1 MTACTSFLA
10 FFAEQTLA
18 FAVKMHSRPGRWP
31 SEARRAEGA
40 STRSAQLR
48 NTAQA
53 LAQRGAKTSGRVI
66 LVDKPK
72 VCQRSEAANELVKP
86 VRGSFLPC
94 LEKARGPEE
103 KIRPRALFCPS
114 RSYNGKRAK
123 EQEAVRVI
131 EDFLSVLPRPVRVET
146 PQTLLEVRIRAG
158 KRIALRYLDREE
170 LLDETLTQDELARLV
185 SRLLEHSLYAW
196 ESELCEGFF
205 TLEDGSRV
213 GVCGRYAARDGQI
226 EALVY
231 IGSLCLR
238 IAREVRGCAEPIRAL
253 LGRETGGVLVLSPPG
268 LGKTTLLRD
277 AARWMSAA
285 GLNVAIADERSEIA
299 ACRHGVPGFDLGGR
313 VDVMDGCHKVE
324 AIARLLRSMAPE
336 ALVTDEVGGEED
348 ARALLDA
355 ARCGVKLVAS
365 AHAGDLADA
374 RRRPAIARMLR
385 GGAFAHAVVMGGRA
399 GHIRE
404 ILAL

>member
-1 MTACTSFLA
+1 M
-10 FFAEQTLA
+10 
-18 FAVKMHSRPGRWP
+18 
-31 SEARRAEGA
+31 
-40 STRSAQLR
+40 
-48 NTAQA
+48 
-53 LAQRGAKTSGRVI
+53 
-66 LVDKPK
+66 
-72 VCQRSEAANELVKP
+72 
-86 VRGSFLPC
+86 
-94 LEKARGPEE
+94 
-103 KIRPRALFCPS
+103 
-114 RSYNGKRAK
+114 
-123 EQEAVRVI
+123 RVI

-213 GVCGRYAARDGQI
+213 GVCGRYAARDGKI
-226 EALVY
+226 EALVH

-253 LGRETGGVLVLSPPG
+253 LGREAGGVLVLSPPG

-299 ACRHGVPGFDLGGR
+299 ACRHGVPGFDLGER

-385 GGAFAHAVVMGGRA
+385 GGAFHHAVVMGGRA

>member
-1 MTACTSFLA
+1 M
-10 FFAEQTLA
+10 
-18 FAVKMHSRPGRWP
+18 
-31 SEARRAEGA
+31 
-40 STRSAQLR
+40 
-48 NTAQA
+48 
-53 LAQRGAKTSGRVI
+53 
-66 LVDKPK
+66 
-72 VCQRSEAANELVKP
+72 
-86 VRGSFLPC
+86 
-94 LEKARGPEE
+94 
-103 KIRPRALFCPS
+103 
-114 RSYNGKRAK
+114 
-123 EQEAVRVI
+123 I

-170 LLDETLTQDELARLV
+170 LLDETLTQDELTRLV

-213 GVCGRYAARDGQI
+213 GVCGRYAARDGKI
-226 EALVY
+226 EALVH

-253 LGRETGGVLVLSPPG
+253 LGREAGGVLVLSPPG

-299 ACRHGVPGFDLGGR
+299 ACRHGVPGFDLGER

-336 ALVTDEVGGEED
+336 ALVTDEVGSEED

-365 AHAGDLADA
+365 AHAGSLEDA
-374 RRRPAIARMLR
+374 RQRPAIARMLR
-385 GGAFAHAVVMGGRA
+385 GGAFHHAVVLGGRA
-399 GHIRE
+399 GHIQE